1 MSRSNGKGFLLDVGG
16 GVSESGGCPKTRPAA
31 AAAAEVPVPTS
42 CSETMLA
49 GAHGDRVSRL
59 RFEGRRDSPQG
70 GEGRGIGGSRGRDIS
85 LGGVEGGWNPVRVS
99 CPTCWSVFVFCE
111 GGRGGALEWDCFRPT
126 YTRHDLHLGCGLLCR
141 RLAAAGEK
149 GDKSGFGTREG
160 RGSHRQDMTGGNA
173 RGGDEGFAGMLPES
187 RESRQFLESGAV
199 VLAAARS
206 TSRAGRLG
214 QGTGAGALSVSIC
227 RWARCKTGR
236 RRGFV
241 GGQDRS
247 GGLVAA
253 GDAVVGG
260 KTRPDLSNTH
270 NRSGSGPSEVSA
282 ADGEAIKR
290 ETCEVRGRDGAALS
304 CGLAARAWSGR
315 DCTQAAPH
323 FRRPNLSPASRFQK
337 EAVRTHGVEVPASG

>member
-1 MSRSNGKGFLLDVGG
+1 MPR
-16 GVSESGGCPKTRPAA
+16 
-31 AAAAEVPVPTS
+31 
-42 CSETMLA
+42 
-49 GAHGDRVSRL
+49 
-59 RFEGRRDSPQG
+59 
-70 GEGRGIGGSRGRDIS
+70 
-85 LGGVEGGWNPVRVS
+85 
-99 CPTCWSVFVFCE
+99 PTCWSVFVFCE

-187 RESRQFLESGAV
+187 RESRQFLEGASWQQGRPAGQGALGRA
-199 VLAAARS
+199 LALSRCAGGRAAR
-206 TSRAGRLG
+206 R
-214 QGTGAGALSVSIC
+214 
-227 RWARCKTGR
+227 GR

-260 KTRPDLSNTH
+260 KTRPDLSNTQQVGQ
-270 NRSGSGPSEVSA
+270 R
-282 ADGEAIKR
+282 
-290 ETCEVRGRDGAALS
+290 
-304 CGLAARAWSGR
+304 
-315 DCTQAAPH
+315 
-323 FRRPNLSPASRFQK
+323 
-337 EAVRTHGVEVPASG
+337 AVRSVCS